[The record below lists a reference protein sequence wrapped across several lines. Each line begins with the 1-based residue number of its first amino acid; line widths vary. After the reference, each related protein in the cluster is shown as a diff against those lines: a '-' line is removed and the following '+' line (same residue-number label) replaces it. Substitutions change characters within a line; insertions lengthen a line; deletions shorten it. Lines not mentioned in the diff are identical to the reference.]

1 MKVLIID
8 DEASIRESISQILSD
23 EDISSKS
30 AKSLEEAKKILTKE
44 YFPVILLDIWLED
57 GSGIDFIDTIKELS
71 PNSSIVMITGHGGIE
86 LAVQSIKKGAF
97 DFLEKPLSIEKLLN
111 VVEKAHKEHIKNKI
125 DTASTQKDEII
136 GESSAIKKLKEEI
149 KKISKS
155 NANIVIFGE
164 NGTGKELVAKNIH
177 KLSLRKDKPFV
188 DINCAAIPDELIES
202 ELFGYEKGAFTGA
215 VSRKAG
221 KLEIANEGTIFL
233 DEIGDM
239 SLKAQAKLLR
249 AIETK
254 SFHRLGGLQ
263 KIDVDV
269 RFVCASN
276 KDLKTLIE
284 QGLFR
289 EDLYY
294 RLSVITLQVPPLR
307 ERGYDI
313 ILLSEHFLEH
323 FCQEN
328 KTKPKKLSDEA
339 KETLLSYDWPGNVRE
354 LKNLMERLSITI
366 EKDFI
371 DQEDLGLNIENLN
384 VYHDEPQDFKSAK
397 QEFEKQ
403 FILKKLAQHN
413 YNIKQTAQAIGM
425 DFTNLYR
432 KIKAYNIKIEEDSK

>member
-8 DEASIRESISQILSD
+8 DEASIRESISNILSD
-23 EDISSKS
+23 ENISSKT

-111 VVEKAHKEHIKNKI
+111 VVEKAHKEHIKNKLTNI
-125 DTASTQKDEII
+125 EQSDDII

-149 KKISKS
+149 KKVAKS

-177 KLSLRKDKPFV
+177 KLSYRKDKPFV

-215 VSRKAG
+215 ASRKAG

-269 RFVCASN
+269 RFICASN

-294 RLSVITLQVPPLR
+294 RLAIITLEVPPLR
-307 ERGYDI
+307 ERGQDI
-313 ILLSEHFLEH
+313 IILAEYFLDK

-328 KTKPKKLSDEA
+328 KTKPKKLTEEA
-339 KETLLSYDWPGNVRE
+339 KEVLLEYHWPGNVRE
-354 LKNLMERLSITI
+354 LKNLMERLSII
-366 EKDFI
+366 VEKDTI
-371 DQEDLGLNIENLN
+371 DADSLEIKIKNKES
-384 VYHDEPQDFKSAK
+384 QDFKSAK

-403 FILKKLAQHN
+403 FILKKLAQYN

>member
-8 DEASIRESISQILSD
+8 DEDAIREAISEILND
-23 EDISSKS
+23 ENISSKT
-30 AKSLEEAKKILTKE
+30 AKSLEEAKKILLKE

-57 GSGIDFIDTIKELS
+57 GSGIDFIDTIKDLS

-111 VVEKAHKEHIKNKI
+111 VIEKAHKEHIKNKI
-125 DTASTQKDEII
+125 ETATGKQDDII
-136 GESSAIKKLKEEI
+136 GESQAIKKLKEEI
-149 KKISKS
+149 KKVAKS

-177 KLSLRKDKPFV
+177 QLSPRKDKPFV

-215 VSRKAG
+215 LSRKAG

-254 SFHRLGGLQ
+254 SFQRLGGLQ

-269 RFVCASN
+269 RFICASN
-276 KDLKTLIE
+276 KDLKKLIE

-294 RLSVITLQVPPLR
+294 RLAVITLEVPPLR
-307 ERGYDI
+307 ERGQDI
-313 ILLSEHFLEH
+313 IILAEYFLDK

-328 KTKPKKLSDEA
+328 KIKPKKLTPEA
-339 KETLLSYDWPGNVRE
+339 KEALLEYHWPGNVRE
-354 LKNLMERLSITI
+354 LKNLMERLSITAD
-366 EKDFI
+366 KDYI
-371 DQEDLGLNIENLN
+371 DEEALGLKVKQKE
-384 VYHDEPQDFKSAK
+384 YQDFKSAK

-403 FILKKLAQHN
+403 FIMKKLAQYN

-432 KIKAYNIKIEEDSK
+432 KIKAYNIKIEEES

>member
-8 DEASIRESISQILSD
+8 DEASIRESISNILSD
-23 EDISSKS
+23 ENISSKT

-111 VVEKAHKEHIKNKI
+111 VLEKAHKEHIKNKLTNI
-125 DTASTQKDEII
+125 ESKDDII
-136 GESSAIKKLKEEI
+136 GESPAIKRLKEEI
-149 KKISKS
+149 KKVAKS

-177 KLSLRKDKPFV
+177 QLSHRKDKPFV

-215 VSRKAG
+215 LSRKAG

-254 SFHRLGGLQ
+254 SFQRLGGLQ
-263 KIDVDV
+263 RIDVDV
-269 RFVCASN
+269 RFICASN
-276 KDLKTLIE
+276 KDLKKLIE

-294 RLSVITLQVPPLR
+294 RLAVITLEVPPLR

-313 ILLSEHFLEH
+313 IILAEYFLDK

-328 KTKPKKLSDEA
+328 KVKPKKLTEEA
-339 KETLLSYDWPGNVRE
+339 KEVLLEYNWPGNVRE
-354 LKNLMERLSITI
+354 LKNLMERLSITV
-366 EKDFI
+366 EEDVI
-371 DQEDLGLNIENLN
+371 DAESLGIKVEDK
-384 VYHDEPQDFKSAK
+384 EPKDFKSAK

-403 FILKKLAQHN
+403 FIMKKLAQYN

-432 KIKAYNIKIEEDSK
+432 KIKAYNIKIEEESQ

>member
-8 DEASIRESISQILSD
+8 DEASIRESISNILSD
-23 EDISSKS
+23 ENISSKT

-111 VVEKAHKEHIKNKI
+111 VIEKAHKEHIKNKLTNI
-125 DTASTQKDEII
+125 EQSDDII
-136 GESSAIKKLKEEI
+136 GESLAIKKLKEEI
-149 KKISKS
+149 KKVAKS

-177 KLSLRKDKPFV
+177 KLSYRKDKPFV

-269 RFVCASN
+269 RFICASN

-294 RLSVITLQVPPLR
+294 RLAVITLEVPPLR
-307 ERGYDI
+307 ERGQDI
-313 ILLSEHFLEH
+313 IILAEYFLDK

-328 KTKPKKLSDEA
+328 KTKPKKLTEEA
-339 KETLLSYDWPGNVRE
+339 KEVLLEYHWPGNVRE
-354 LKNLMERLSITI
+354 LKNLMERLSII
-366 EKDFI
+366 VEKDTI
-371 DQEDLGLNIENLN
+371 DADSLEIKIKNKES
-384 VYHDEPQDFKSAK
+384 QDFKSAK

-413 YNIKQTAQAIGM
+413 YNIKQTAQAIGI

-432 KIKAYNIKIEEDSK
+432 KIKAYNIKIQEE

>member
-8 DEASIRESISQILSD
+8 DEASIRESISNILSD
-23 EDISSKS
+23 ENMSSKT

-111 VVEKAHKEHIKNKI
+111 VLEKAHKEHIKNKLSNI
-125 DTASTQKDEII
+125 ESKDDII
-136 GESSAIKKLKEEI
+136 GESPAIKRLKEEI
-149 KKISKS
+149 KKVAKS

-177 KLSLRKDKPFV
+177 QLSHRKDKPFV

-215 VSRKAG
+215 LSRKAG

-254 SFHRLGGLQ
+254 SFQRLGGLQ
-263 KIDVDV
+263 RIDVDV
-269 RFVCASN
+269 RFICASN
-276 KDLKTLIE
+276 KDLKKLIE

-294 RLSVITLQVPPLR
+294 RLAVITLEVPPLR

-313 ILLSEHFLEH
+313 IILAEYFLDK

-328 KTKPKKLSDEA
+328 KVKPKKLTEEA
-339 KETLLSYDWPGNVRE
+339 KEVLLEYNWPGNVRE
-354 LKNLMERLSITI
+354 LKNLMERLSITV
-366 EKDFI
+366 EEDVI
-371 DQEDLGLNIENLN
+371 DAESLGIKVEDK
-384 VYHDEPQDFKSAK
+384 EPKDFKSAK

-403 FILKKLAQHN
+403 FIMKKLAQYN

-432 KIKAYNIKIEEDSK
+432 KIKAYNIKIEEESQ

>member
-8 DEASIRESISQILSD
+8 DEASIRESISNILSD
-23 EDISSKS
+23 ENISSKT

-111 VVEKAHKEHIKNKI
+111 VLEKAHKEHIKNKLTNI
-125 DTASTQKDEII
+125 ESKDDII
-136 GESSAIKKLKEEI
+136 GESPAIKRLKEEI
-149 KKISKS
+149 KKVAKS

-177 KLSLRKDKPFV
+177 QLSHRKDKPFV

-215 VSRKAG
+215 LSRKAG

-254 SFHRLGGLQ
+254 SFQRLGGLQ
-263 KIDVDV
+263 RIDVDV
-269 RFVCASN
+269 RFICASN
-276 KDLKTLIE
+276 KDLKKLIE

-294 RLSVITLQVPPLR
+294 RLAVITLEVPPLR

-313 ILLSEHFLEH
+313 IILAEYFLDK

-328 KTKPKKLSDEA
+328 KVKPKKLTEEA
-339 KETLLSYDWPGNVRE
+339 KEVLLEYNWPGNVRE
-354 LKNLMERLSITI
+354 LKNLMERLSITV
-366 EKDFI
+366 EEDVI
-371 DQEDLGLNIENLN
+371 DAESLGIKAEDK
-384 VYHDEPQDFKSAK
+384 EPKDFKSAK

-403 FILKKLAQHN
+403 FILKKLAQYN

-432 KIKAYNIKIEEDSK
+432 KIKAYNIKIEEESQ

>member
-1 MKVLIID
+1 MKVLIVD

-23 EDISSKS
+23 EDISSKT

-57 GSGIDFIDTIKELS
+57 GSGIDFIDIIKELS

-86 LAVQSIKKGAF
+86 LAVQSVKKGAF

-111 VVEKAHKEHIKNKI
+111 VIEKAHKEHIKNKI

-177 KLSLRKDKPFV
+177 KLSYRKDKPFV

-339 KETLLSYDWPGNVRE
+339 KETLLYYDWPGNVRE

-413 YNIKQTAQAIGM
+413 YNIKQTAQAIGI

-432 KIKAYNIKIEEDSK
+432 KIKAYNIKIQEE

>member
-1 MKVLIID
+1 MKVLIVD

-23 EDISSKS
+23 EDISSKT

-86 LAVQSIKKGAF
+86 LAVQSVKKGAF

-177 KLSLRKDKPFV
+177 NLSYRKDKPFV

-339 KETLLSYDWPGNVRE
+339 KETLLYYDWPGNVRE

-413 YNIKQTAQAIGM
+413 YNIKQTAQAIGI

-432 KIKAYNIKIEEDSK
+432 KIKAYNIKIQEE

>member
-1 MKVLIID
+1 
-8 DEASIRESISQILSD
+8 
-23 EDISSKS
+23 
-30 AKSLEEAKKILTKE
+30 
-44 YFPVILLDIWLED
+44 
-57 GSGIDFIDTIKELS
+57 
-71 PNSSIVMITGHGGIE
+71 
-86 LAVQSIKKGAF
+86 
-97 DFLEKPLSIEKLLN
+97 
-111 VVEKAHKEHIKNKI
+111 
-125 DTASTQKDEII
+125 
-136 GESSAIKKLKEEI
+136 
-149 KKISKS
+149 
-155 NANIVIFGE
+155 
-164 NGTGKELVAKNIH
+164 VAKNIH
-177 KLSLRKDKPFV
+177 KLSYRKDKPFV

-269 RFVCASN
+269 RFICASN

-294 RLSVITLQVPPLR
+294 RLAVITLQVPPLR

-313 ILLSEHFLEH
+313 MLLSEHFLEH

-328 KTKPKKLSDEA
+328 KTKP
-339 KETLLSYDWPGNVRE
+339 
-354 LKNLMERLSITI
+354 
-366 EKDFI
+366 
-371 DQEDLGLNIENLN
+371 
-384 VYHDEPQDFKSAK
+384 
-397 QEFEKQ
+397 
-403 FILKKLAQHN
+403 
-413 YNIKQTAQAIGM
+413 
-425 DFTNLYR
+425 
-432 KIKAYNIKIEEDSK
+432 

>member
-1 MKVLIID
+1 
-8 DEASIRESISQILSD
+8 
-23 EDISSKS
+23 
-30 AKSLEEAKKILTKE
+30 
-44 YFPVILLDIWLED
+44 
-57 GSGIDFIDTIKELS
+57 
-71 PNSSIVMITGHGGIE
+71 MITGHGGIE

-111 VVEKAHKEHIKNKI
+111 VIEKAHKEHIKNKLTNI
-125 DTASTQKDEII
+125 EHSDDII
-136 GESSAIKKLKEEI
+136 GESIAIKKLKEEV
-149 KKISKS
+149 KKVAKS

-177 KLSLRKDKPFV
+177 KLSYRKDKPFV

-269 RFVCASN
+269 RFICASN

-294 RLSVITLQVPPLR
+294 RLAVITLEVPPLR
-307 ERGYDI
+307 ERGQDI
-313 ILLSEHFLEH
+313 IILAEYFLDK

-328 KTKPKKLSDEA
+328 KTKPKKLTEEA
-339 KETLLSYDWPGNVRE
+339 KEVLLEYHWPGNVRE
-354 LKNLMERLSITI
+354 LKNLMERLSII
-366 EKDFI
+366 VEKDTI
-371 DQEDLGLNIENLN
+371 DADSLEIKVKNKES
-384 VYHDEPQDFKSAK
+384 QDFKSAK

>member
-1 MKVLIID
+1 MKVLIVD
-8 DEASIRESISQILSD
+8 DEASIRESISNILSD
-23 EDISSKS
+23 ENISSKT

-111 VVEKAHKEHIKNKI
+111 VVEKAHKEHIKNKLTNI
-125 DTASTQKDEII
+125 EQSDDII

-149 KKISKS
+149 KKVAKS

-177 KLSLRKDKPFV
+177 KLSYRKDKPFV

-269 RFVCASN
+269 RFICASN

-294 RLSVITLQVPPLR
+294 RLAVITLEVPPLR
-307 ERGYDI
+307 ERGQDI
-313 ILLSEHFLEH
+313 IILAEYFLDK

-328 KTKPKKLSDEA
+328 KTKPKKLTEEA
-339 KETLLSYDWPGNVRE
+339 KEVLLEYHWPGNVRE
-354 LKNLMERLSITI
+354 LKNLMERLSII
-366 EKDFI
+366 VEKDTI
-371 DQEDLGLNIENLN
+371 DADSLEIKIKNKES
-384 VYHDEPQDFKSAK
+384 QDFKSAK

-403 FILKKLAQHN
+403 FILKKLAQYN

>member
-8 DEASIRESISQILSD
+8 DEASIRESISNILSD
-23 EDISSKS
+23 ENISSKT

-111 VVEKAHKEHIKNKI
+111 VVEKAHKEHIKNKLTNI
-125 DTASTQKDEII
+125 EQSDDII

-149 KKISKS
+149 KKVAKS
-155 NANIVIFGE
+155 NANILIFGE

-177 KLSLRKDKPFV
+177 KLSYRKDKPFV

-269 RFVCASN
+269 RFICASN

-294 RLSVITLQVPPLR
+294 RLAVITLEVPPLR
-307 ERGYDI
+307 ERGQDI
-313 ILLSEHFLEH
+313 IILAEYFLDK

-328 KTKPKKLSDEA
+328 KIKPKKLTEEA
-339 KETLLSYDWPGNVRE
+339 KEVLLEYHWPGNVRE
-354 LKNLMERLSITI
+354 LKNLMERLSII
-366 EKDFI
+366 VEKDTI
-371 DQEDLGLNIENLN
+371 DADSLEIKIKNKES
-384 VYHDEPQDFKSAK
+384 QDFKSAK

-403 FILKKLAQHN
+403 FILKKLAQYN